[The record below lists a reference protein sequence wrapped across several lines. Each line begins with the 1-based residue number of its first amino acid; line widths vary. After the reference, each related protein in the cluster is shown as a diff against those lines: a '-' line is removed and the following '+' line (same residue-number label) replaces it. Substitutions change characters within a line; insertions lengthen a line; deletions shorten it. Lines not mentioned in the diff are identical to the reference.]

1 MSATRHDWHAMTT
14 ADCLKALDAKPD
26 GLDAATAARRAAE
39 HGPNQ
44 LPPAKRRT
52 LLVRFL
58 LQFHNML
65 IYILIVAAFV
75 TAVLGH
81 WLDSAVILGVVV
93 VNAVIG
99 VIQEGK
105 AEKALDAIRD
115 MLSPRAMV
123 LRDGERRECDAD
135 GLVPGDIVLLRSGDR
150 VPADLRLLKVRD
162 LRVEEAALTGESV
175 AVSKAHDAV
184 VAGDAPLGDRVCMAY
199 SSTLVRAGTA
209 MGVVVGIG
217 ADTEI
222 GRISQMIAD
231 VEQITTPLLRQMA
244 SFGKTLAAA
253 VVLIAMATFAVA
265 VLLRGYPLA
274 DGFMAAVGLA
284 VAAIPEGLPAI
295 MTVTLA
301 IGVQRMAARNAIIRH
316 LPAVETLGS
325 VTVICSDKTG
335 TLTRN
340 EMTVTSVLLTE
351 SVLSVTGIG
360 YGPEGEIDGHD
371 RLVSSEPLER
381 LLHAGALCNDSRVF
395 RTEAGDWD
403 LEGDPTE
410 GALLAV
416 AMKREDLDALLSRYP
431 RVDTLPFE
439 SEHRFMATLHETP
452 EAGRVIFLKGAP
464 ERVLEMCAKQLGP
477 QGPEPL
483 DHAHWERYMGE
494 AADRGQRLL
503 ALAMKPAADGAS
515 AIDFEHVADGL
526 LLLGVVGMIDP
537 PSEEAVRAVAACQ
550 SAGIRV
556 VMITG
561 DHARTAVAIG
571 RALGIGDE
579 EGARAMTGADI
590 EAMDERELAAAAQDV
605 SVFARASPEHK
616 LRLVRTLQEAGQ
628 VVAMTGDG
636 VNDAPALKRAD
647 VGVAMGRRGTEVSK
661 EASAMVLADD
671 NFASIGH
678 AVEEGRTVYDNLR
691 KALLFLL
698 PTNGGQAGIIL
709 LAVAA
714 GMVLPITPVQIL
726 WVNMVTAVTL
736 ALALAFEPAER
747 GVMNRPPRS
756 PDAPILNRFLLWRIA
771 FVSSLLIA
779 VTLVLFQWHHVEG
792 EEALARTIAVNTLVV
807 CQVFYLL
814 SVRVMHSPLTRL
826 ELASGNIWVP
836 LAIAAI
842 LALQLGFT
850 YLPPMQLLFDT
861 HALGAMHWLLMV
873 VAGLVVFFAV
883 EVEKWLVSNWRTKG

>member
-1 MSATRHDWHAMTT
+1 MSATRHDWHAMPT
-14 ADCLKALDAKPD
+14 ADCLEALNARPE
-26 GLDAATAARRAAE
+26 GLDAATVTRRAAE

-44 LPPAKRRT
+44 LPAARRRT
-52 LLVRFL
+52 LLMRFL
-58 LQFHNML
+58 FQFHNML
-65 IYILIVAAFV
+65 IYILIVAAVV
-75 TAVLGH
+75 TAALGH

-93 VNAVIG
+93 ANAVIG

-123 LRDGERRECDAD
+123 LRDGERRECAAD
-135 GLVPGDIVLLRSGDR
+135 SLVPGDIVLLRSGDR

-175 AVSKAHDAV
+175 PVVKAADEV
-184 VAGDAPLGDRVCMAY
+184 VAVDAALGDRVGMAY
-199 SSTLVRAGTA
+199 SGTLVRAGTA
-209 MGVVVGIG
+209 RGVVVGIG

-231 VEQITTPLLRQMA
+231 VEEITTPLLRQMA
-244 SFGKTLAAA
+244 GFGRTLAAA
-253 VVLIAMATFAVA
+253 VVLIAMGTFAVA

-274 DGFMAAVGLA
+274 EGFMAAVGLA

-340 EMTVTSVLLTE
+340 EMTVTSVLLAE

-371 RLVSSEPLER
+371 RLVSAEPLER

-395 RTEAGDWD
+395 RTDAGDWD

-416 AMKREDLDALLSRYP
+416 ATKRVELDALLERYP

-452 EAGRVIFLKGAP
+452 DAGRVIFLKGAP
-464 ERVLEMCAKQLGP
+464 ERVLEMCAEQLGP

-483 DHAHWERYMGE
+483 DHAHWERHMGE

-503 ALAMKPAADGAS
+503 ALATKSAANGAS

-537 PSEEAVRAVAACQ
+537 PSEEAIRSVATCQ

-561 DHARTAVAIG
+561 DHGRTAVAIG
-571 RALGIGDE
+571 RELGISE
-579 EGARAMTGADI
+579 QGARVMSGADI
-590 EAMDERELAAAAQDV
+590 ETMDERELAAAVQDV

-709 LAVAA
+709 FAVAA

-756 PDAPILNRFLLWRIA
+756 PGEPILNRFLLWRIA

-792 EEALARTIAVNTLVV
+792 DEALARTIAVNTLVV

-814 SVRVMHSPLTRL
+814 SVRVMNAPLTRL
-826 ELASGNIWVP
+826 DLVSGNMWVP

-850 YLPPMQLLFDT
+850 YLPPMQFLFDT
-861 HALGAMHWLLMV
+861 QALGAMHWLLML

-883 EVEKWLVSNWRTKG
+883 EAEKWLVSHWGAAG

>member
-184 VAGDAPLGDRVCMAY
+184 IAGDAPLGDRVCMAY

-371 RLVSSEPLER
+371 
-381 LLHAGALCNDSRVF
+381 G
-395 RTEAGDWD
+395 
-403 LEGDPTE
+403 
-410 GALLAV
+410 
-416 AMKREDLDALLSRYP
+416 LSRP
-431 RVDTLPFE
+431 SRSSGCCTLAPC
-439 SEHRFMATLHETP
+439 ATTH
-452 EAGRVIFLKGAP
+452 G
-464 ERVLEMCAKQLGP
+464 C
-477 QGPEPL
+477 
-483 DHAHWERYMGE
+483 
-494 AADRGQRLL
+494 
-503 ALAMKPAADGAS
+503 S
-515 AIDFEHVADGL
+515 
-526 LLLGVVGMIDP
+526 
-537 PSEEAVRAVAACQ
+537 
-550 SAGIRV
+550 
-556 VMITG
+556 
-561 DHARTAVAIG
+561 
-571 RALGIGDE
+571 
-579 EGARAMTGADI
+579 
-590 EAMDERELAAAAQDV
+590 
-605 SVFARASPEHK
+605 
-616 LRLVRTLQEAGQ
+616 
-628 VVAMTGDG
+628 
-636 VNDAPALKRAD
+636 
-647 VGVAMGRRGTEVSK
+647 GRRRVT
-661 EASAMVLADD
+661 
-671 NFASIGH
+671 
-678 AVEEGRTVYDNLR
+678 
-691 KALLFLL
+691 
-698 PTNGGQAGIIL
+698 GIWR
-709 LAVAA
+709 A
-714 GMVLPITPVQIL
+714 T
-726 WVNMVTAVTL
+726 
-736 ALALAFEPAER
+736 
-747 GVMNRPPRS
+747 PPR
-756 PDAPILNRFLLWRIA
+756 AHCWR
-771 FVSSLLIA
+771 
-779 VTLVLFQWHHVEG
+779 W
-792 EEALARTIAVNTLVV
+792 
-807 CQVFYLL
+807 
-814 SVRVMHSPLTRL
+814 P
-826 ELASGNIWVP
+826 
-836 LAIAAI
+836 
-842 LALQLGFT
+842 
-850 YLPPMQLLFDT
+850 
-861 HALGAMHWLLMV
+861 
-873 VAGLVVFFAV
+873 
-883 EVEKWLVSNWRTKG
+883 